1 MTSLDNDA
9 RRPRTKRSGRRT
21 GMLLLA
27 GAALAA
33 LPIVS
38 PAVSQ
43 AETSPV
49 SQAQTPPVF
58 PPPHWIIQENA
69 LRSLGNPHLAGHLSQ
84 RQLQELFG
92 NKRTYIDYGPA
103 GGTHTVTGAISVYP
117 ASSEAALKTV
127 LASGKLPRG
136 TNAVLF
142 DIERWK
148 WTPLNEQ
155 QNPNLYMAKAARDV
169 HHYNTQA
176 GHQHLLFIA
185 APAPDLT
192 TSALPGY
199 RGGNYPGYLKLQL
212 AFHAAQVS
220 DVLDIQGQQI
230 QNDLSHFT
238 QFVNAAAAQAH
249 KANPHVIILVGLTTT
264 PKQPISAHQLIQAYC
279 AERALNG
286 YWLNIAAGT
295 DKLALPLL
303 RQVLADN
310 GNGCPS
316 GG

>member
-1 MTSLDNDA
+1 MNWF
-9 RRPRTKRSGRRT
+9 GRRT
-21 GMLLLA
+21 GILLLA
-27 GAALAA
+27 GAAFAA

-38 PAVSQ
+38 SAVSQ

-49 SQAQTPPVF
+49 SRAQTPPFF
-58 PPPHWIIQENA
+58 PPPHWIIQEDA
-69 LRSLGNPHLAGHLSQ
+69 LQSLENRHLSGHLSQ
-84 RQLQELFG
+84 RQLQQLFG
-92 NKRTYIDYGPA
+92 NKRTYIDYRAA
-103 GGTHTVTGAISVYP
+103 GDSHIITGAISVYP
-117 ASSEAALKTV
+117 ASSEAKLAYV
-127 LASGKLPRG
+127 LGHDRLPFG

-155 QNPNLYMAKAARDV
+155 QNPNLYMAKAAEDV
-169 HHYNTQA
+169 HHYNMQA

-199 RGGNYPGYLKLQL
+199 WGGNYPGYLKLKL

-220 DVLDIQGQQI
+220 DVIDIQGQQI
-230 QNDLSHFT
+230 QNTLSHFT
-238 QFVNAAAAQAH
+238 QFVHAAAAQAH
-249 KANPHVIILVGLTTT
+249 KANRRVIILVGLTTT
-264 PKQPISAHQLIQAYC
+264 PKKPITAPQLIQAYC
-279 AERALNG
+279 AERGLDG

-316 GG
+316 AG